1 MTRRSSI
8 LCVTWLVT
16 TISGGTG
23 CTQPPPRDAYLIS
36 GLRILGVKASPPE
49 VTPGQT
55 TQLTVLAVDNQGRA
69 INVDWAYC
77 TDNRP
82 SGQKVNYDCVT
93 NGAASYLTSFGSGMT
108 ASLVM
113 PMVDAATLGSADRT
127 GGVYLPVRLIASAG
141 NETTTAIY
149 YLRVGMGGTAN
160 ANPTLSGVLQVTNSG
175 TTSATEMTN
184 PLDPVASLPV
194 KSGDK
199 LTLRGALA
207 MGSAELYLNTSSS
220 MMGDG
225 GVVPDGGTSGPT
237 MSSEN
242 LSLAWFT
249 TAGTINTAGGMM
261 FGPGG
266 GMMGGPGG
274 GNGATVPDVTL
285 TLDTNLPTAGSTI
298 DLWVVGRDNR
308 GGTDYQHRTL
318 TLQ

>member
-1 MTRRSSI
+1 MTGRSSI
-8 LCVTWLVT
+8 LCVASLVAT
-16 TISGGTG
+16 VSVGGG
-23 CTQPPPRDAYLIS
+23 CTQPPPRDAYLIA

-49 VTPGQT
+49 VAAGQT
-55 TQLTVLAVDNQGRA
+55 SQLSVLAVDSMGRT

-93 NGAASYLTSFGSGMT
+93 NTTASYLTPFGNGMT

-127 GGVYLPVRLIASAG
+127 GGVYLPVRLVATAG
-141 NETTTAIY
+141 SDTTTAIY

-184 PLDPVASLPV
+184 PIDSATPLPV

-199 LTLRGALA
+199 LTLRGAFA
-207 MGSAELYLNTSSS
+207 AGSAEMYLNTSSS

-225 GVVPDGGTSGPT
+225 GVAADGGTSGPT

-249 TAGTINTAGGMM
+249 TAGTIATAGGMM
-261 FGPGG
+261 PGPGG
-266 GMMGGPGG
+266 GMMGG
-274 GNGATVPDVTL
+274 GNGATVPDATL
-285 TLDTNLPTAGSTI
+285 TLDGNLPAVGSTI